1 MTVARRALVLL
12 AALAPLPAAAQRDV
26 PAGHWASE
34 PVAAMV
40 RLGVMPL
47 TGGRFNGS
55 AKVTRAQMVGIVS
68 RMARSLEAGKWAGEQ
83 PQSPST
89 GKVDKGPLKGP
100 VTRYDLAAAAY
111 RIGVFTARALPAFS
125 GKATN
130 VSEAL
135 VRAAMPAKPAA
146 GPLRTELAFL
156 VANRF
161 VHKGSPLL
169 KADAQPLTGLEAS
182 RAFAEMIGGLN
193 ARRTDE
199 PEKRIQLE
207 RPGGDA
213 HTHEQDKPKP

>member
-1 MTVARRALVLL
+1 MTAVRRGMLLL
-12 AALAPLPAAAQRDV
+12 AALVPLPAAAQRDV
-26 PAGHWASE
+26 PAGHWAAE

-47 TGGRFNGS
+47 AAGRFNGS
-55 AKVTRAQMVGIVS
+55 AKVTRAQMVGFVA
-68 RMARSLEAGKWAGEQ
+68 RMARSLEAGKWAGESP
-83 PQSPST
+83 PQPST
-89 GKVDKGPLKGP
+89 GKVDKSTLKGP
-100 VTRYDLAAAAY
+100 VSRYDLAAAAY
-111 RIGVFTARALPAFS
+111 RIGVFTARALPPFA

-156 VANRF
+156 VTNRF

-169 KADAQPLTGLEAS
+169 KADTQALTGLEAS
-182 RAFAEMIGGLN
+182 RALAEMISGLN

-207 RPGGDA
+207 RPGGEG
-213 HTHEQDKPKP
+213 HTHAPADPKP